1 VTLDPALAAA
11 RLPVVAHPA
20 PLSEALVALLVN
32 ALEAVPGGG
41 RVSIATER
49 SADHVQCTVAND
61 GAGMT
66 DEVRERAL
74 EPFFTTKGPQ
84 RAGLGLS
91 EAHRVARQYGGG
103 LTIETAPGR
112 GTVVTLRL
120 PAVPGLAP
128 TEARAGD

>member
-1 VTLDPALAAA
+1 M
-11 RLPVVAHPA
+11 
-20 PLSEALVALLVN
+20 ALLVN